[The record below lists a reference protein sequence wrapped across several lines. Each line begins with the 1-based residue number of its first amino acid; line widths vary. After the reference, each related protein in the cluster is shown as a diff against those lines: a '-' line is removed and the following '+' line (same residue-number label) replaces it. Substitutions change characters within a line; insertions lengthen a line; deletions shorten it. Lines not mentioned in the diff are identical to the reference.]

1 MLDNSAATLY
11 YFHDPMCSWCWGYRP
26 VWQQL
31 KAALPPHIQVEN
43 VLGGLAADND
53 DPMPIELQLQI
64 QAHWRRIRM
73 ELRTEFNFDF
83 WSRNRPRRSTYP
95 ACRAVLAA
103 TRQGQQER
111 MVEAIQQAYY
121 LRALNPSDTEVLEQL
136 ASELGLDMKQF
147 CSDVKSDELD
157 EVLMQQVRF
166 SRSAN
171 IAGFPSL
178 LLRCDGEEFP
188 IAIDYK
194 SFRPTLAQIESLL
207 RIG

>member
-1 MLDNSAATLY
+1 MTTLY

-31 KAALPPHIQVEN
+31 KAALPADIKVEN
-43 VLGGLAADND
+43 VLGGLAPDTDA
-53 DPMPIELQLQI
+53 PMPDELKKQI

-73 ELRTEFNFDF
+73 ELGTAFNFDF
-83 WSRNRPRRSTYP
+83 WSNNTPRRSTYP

-103 TRQGQQER
+103 DRQGQQEE
-111 MVEAIQQAYY
+111 MIEAIQQAYY
-121 LRALNPSDTEVLEQL
+121 LRALNPSDIAALEQL
-136 ASELGLDMKQF
+136 ATELELDVERF
-147 CSDVKSDELD
+147 CSDVESGELN
-157 EVLMQQVRF
+157 EALMQQVSF

-188 IAIDYK
+188 IAIDYQDY
-194 SFRPTLAQIESLL
+194 RPTLAQIEEA
-207 RIG
+207 IKPG